1 VYVQPDLLGWR
12 PVLLSWLNTLPASLG
27 DGLKTLITQLFDWL
41 IPPMLRVVLK
51 QVYCVCQS
59 PAAF

>member
-12 PVLLSWLNTLPASLG
+12 PVLLSWLATLPPGLG

-51 QVYCVCQS
+51 QVGCGS
-59 PAAF
+59 